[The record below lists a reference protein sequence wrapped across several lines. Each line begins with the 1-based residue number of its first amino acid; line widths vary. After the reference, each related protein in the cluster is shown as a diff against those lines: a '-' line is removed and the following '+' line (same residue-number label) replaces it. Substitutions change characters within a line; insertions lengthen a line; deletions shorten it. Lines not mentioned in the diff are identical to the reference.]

1 MEHSVV
7 VQVGA
12 DTTELTSSLASATRS
27 VHRFSDDTVRA
38 FGALGSIGTA
48 LTASMAVVTAGF
60 GVAIKQTVDFDTAIR
75 KAGAIAGA
83 TKEQLDDM
91 KNAAMDLGA
100 KTSKSASEVANAMT
114 ELAAKGFD
122 ANQVIAAMPGIISA
136 AEASGEDLAMTS
148 DTVASALNIWG
159 MEAHEASKVADV
171 LAMSANMTAAGIG
184 DMQLA
189 FKYAGAPAAALGIE
203 MEELAGAVGIM
214 TNAGLQGENAG
225 TALRASLLALNN
237 PAKAQEKI
245 MKELGFSIKDSSGE
259 AKSLTDIVGDL
270 KKATEG
276 MTAADRTA
284 TVAKLVGTEATSGF
298 LALMEA
304 GPDAISKMTKALE
317 NSAGASAKTAEEMKA
332 GIGGALEELSG
343 AFETLAINVGYI
355 LAPAVIAIA
364 KGIQALVN
372 WFNGLSDATQKY
384 FVYGAALVTIL
395 GLIVGPLLLL
405 LALLPAIVSG
415 FAAIAG
421 AVGLTSTAFALL
433 LAKIGLIVGGVLAI
447 VTALVYAYNE
457 VEWFNKA
464 VNAVWDGLVNAT
476 KAVGKAIS
484 AAFGASLSWI
494 VAKFG
499 ELKVLTDETLPKIA
513 DFFKQLGGS
522 IKDLS
527 SAGFDLIV
535 GKLIELK
542 NTLKDAFGGDPKALT
557 SVFSMIAPTIIGLL
571 VGGIPGILI
580 ASSRFLPAIADG
592 LQMNMPAITASI
604 DKVVN
609 GIVSFL
615 ENSFPTFVQ
624 TGLDFITNLI
634 QGILSAIPAV
644 VGVLTTVLSTV
655 IETIA
660 TLLPIIL
667 NAGITILTT
676 LLAGI
681 VQALPMIFDAIIML
695 ITTLV
700 TIITENLPVVLD
712 SGINILM
719 ALIDGLVQALP
730 LLLAAA
736 LGLILSIVTA
746 LVENLPKIL
755 AAGIQILLA
764 LIDGILTIL
773 PVLIETA
780 LKLILQIVMTLIEN
794 LPKIIAAGV
803 KILVALI
810 EGIIQIIPQLIATA
824 IKLIVQIVTTLAQN
838 LPKILAAGAKILYE
852 LVKGILSVVWEL
864 VKAGGKLIAEL
875 VKGIVDGF
883 GKVYD
888 KGAEIVGEAIDGI
901 TSTISDMVS
910 IGEDMV
916 SGIVKGI
923 GNGFGW
929 VKSKISEL
937 GGNITSWAA
946 SVLKIKSPSRVMR
959 DEIGRWIPAGLAE
972 GITRYSGVV
981 VDAAKSLAEEAVPE
995 VPAVSFGYN
1004 TPSMA
1009 GAGMMASFNNEP
1021 AITTQQ
1027 FNLERMFDGANITLA
1042 NGYDTEQFMRDS
1054 WRVAQDEK
1062 RRRGQR

>member
-1 MEHSVV
+1 MPGLLATAAAGQMELG
-7 VQVGA
+7 QTA
-12 DTTELTSSLASATRS
+12 DIVSNILT
-27 VHRFSDDTVRA
+27 
-38 FGALGSIGTA
+38 
-48 LTASMAVVTAGF
+48 GF
-60 GVAIKQTVDFDTAIR
+60 GIKAEDTGR
-75 KAGAIAGA
+75 
-83 TKEQLDDM
+83 
-91 KNAAMDLGA
+91 
-100 KTSKSASEVANAMT
+100 
-114 ELAAKGFD
+114 
-122 ANQVIAAMPGIISA
+122 
-136 AEASGEDLAMTS
+136 
-148 DTVASALNIWG
+148 
-159 MEAHEASKVADV
+159 VADV
-171 LAMSANMTAAGIG
+171 LTKAFTNSNTDLAMLGQTMKYVAPVAKASGQSLELMAASAGILG
-184 DMQLA
+184 NAGIQADQAGTSLRMMLIRLA
-189 FKYAGAPAAALGIE
+189 KPPKMAKDALDQLGISVSDEQGNMKDLSQIIGE
-203 MEELAGAVGIM
+203 MAEATKDMTEADKLAA
-214 TNAGLQGENAG
+214 
-225 TALRASLLALNN
+225 
-237 PAKAQEKI
+237 
-245 MKELGFSIKDSSGE
+245 
-259 AKSLTDIVGDL
+259 
-270 KKATEG
+270 
-276 MTAADRTA
+276 
-284 TVAKLVGTEATSGF
+284 VAKISGVEASAAM
-298 LALMEA
+298 LALMDA
-304 GPDAISKMTKALE
+304 GQGTIEEFTKELE
-317 NSAGASAKTAEEMKA
+317 NSGGIAEEIAAKQLDNLKGQLIILKSAIEGA
-332 GIGGALEELSG
+332 GIAIGNALL
-343 AFETLAINVGYI
+343 
-355 LAPAVIAIA
+355 PALKLITSWLQKAVD
-364 KGIQALVN
+364 
-372 WFNGLSDATQKY
+372 WFNGLSGATQK
-384 FVYGAALVTIL
+384 FIIYGAALAALFALFI
-395 GLIVGPLLLL
+395 GPLFIIVS
-405 LALLPAIVSG
+405 LLPSFLSG

-421 AVGLTSTAFALL
+421 VFSLTSKALFIL
-433 LAKIGLIVGGVLAI
+433 LAKIGLIVGGVIAI
-447 VTALVYAYNE
+447 VAALVYAYNE

-464 VNAVWDGLVNAT
+464 VNAVWDGLVTAT
-476 KAVGKAIS
+476 KSVGKAIS
-484 AAFGASLSWI
+484 AAFSASLSWI
-494 VAKFG
+494 VEKFG
-499 ELKVLTDETLPKIA
+499 ELKILTDETLPKIA
-513 DFFKQLGGS
+513 DFFKQLGDS

-592 LQMNMPAITASI
+592 LQKNMPAITASI

-644 VGVLTTVLSTV
+644 VGVLTTILSTI

-700 TIITENLPVVLD
+700 TIITENLPIVLD

-864 VKAGGKLIAEL
+864 VKAGGKLITEL

-901 TSTISDMVS
+901 TSTIDDMVS
-910 IGEDMV
+910 VGEDIV

-946 SVLKIKSPSRVMR
+946 SVLKINSPSKVMR
-959 DEIGRWIPAGLAE
+959 DKIGQAIPEGLAA
-972 GITRYSGVV
+972 GITRYSGIVK
-981 VDAAKSLAEEAVPE
+981 AASKNLAEEAVPE

-1004 TPSMA
+1004 TPGMA
-1009 GAGMMASFNNEP
+1009 GAGMMASFEVSSQRQSSSDPELLRAINRLENSLTGLRVDMDGETVGRLTRGSVNEGN
-1021 AITTQQ
+1021 AIDASLGRY
-1027 FNLERMFDGANITLA
+1027 FG
-1042 NGYDTEQFMRDS
+1042 
-1054 WRVAQDEK
+1054 
-1062 RRRGQR
+1062 